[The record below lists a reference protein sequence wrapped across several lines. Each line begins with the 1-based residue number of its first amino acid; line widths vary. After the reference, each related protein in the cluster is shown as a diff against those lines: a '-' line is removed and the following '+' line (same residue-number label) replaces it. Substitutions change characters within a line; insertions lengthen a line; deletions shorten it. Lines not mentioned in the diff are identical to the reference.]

1 MNTSVT
7 KFLSEIKVLDFT
19 NHRSG
24 DICSMFLA
32 DFGANV
38 TKFSDQN
45 NDEFEKNLFWN
56 RNKEIFNYSSLK
68 DIKICLLD
76 KANILI
82 HDYQIGSDN
91 YKSINSLINSTINKN
106 LIVCH
111 ISAFPLDSELK
122 NEPMID
128 ELVVARAGEMR
139 ILPGQGDGNLS
150 PKFLMHPI
158 TTVGCAINSATA
170 ILSTVVSNMIS
181 KKQINKINSTLIGGL
196 LLYASNPY
204 QGDKWRD
211 FAKPYGGVPFYS
223 NYECSDG
230 FIQLA
235 CIHSGFSEKAAIAI
249 DIPEILFDP
258 EFESIFKPND
268 RDRDNYINIATKL
281 YDLIAIKMK
290 SKTCAEWSEIFEEA
304 DVPYNKI
311 YNIEEAIND
320 AQILHN
326 NLIFEQGDTKN
337 IGRFIEFSTTNN
349 ENINIKSYDRDNFS
363 LPLEGFKSL
372 EITNVIAGPV
382 AGRILSNLGVEVIKM
397 EPPFGEISRPLGV
410 GYFQNLNRN
419 KKGISINT
427 KTEEG
432 REIAQ
437 KLIKD
442 VDIFLENMRPGA
454 AERVGLG
461 SDDLN
466 KLNPE
471 IIQTHI
477 AAYGHDGPY
486 VHRPGLDPIAQSITG
501 LQAIQGGGKAPV
513 FLGMLAPTDFT
524 AGGMAALGTVL
535 GIYNKV
541 KCGKGTVVNTNLLS
555 GGILLNGEK
564 ISNYI
569 NHNELPTFINENQN
583 GIHEFNRAYETK
595 DGWIYFYCKKLDA
608 KEIFS
613 AFNNKFNVSIRNI
626 NDFEKLFL
634 TINTKIL
641 IEQLSIIDINICVIN
656 NPREDDYDFLKNPV
670 TWDSISDKNFHPSL
684 ISLEMAHNSY
694 DFGLRDVKVF
704 KFPELGEHNKY
715 YLDQIGYTE
724 EQIEN
729 FYDNEI
735 IFTDESLG

>member
-7 KFLSEIKVLDFT
+7 NFLSEIKVLDFT

-24 DICSMFLA
+24 DICSMFLS
-32 DFGANV
+32 DFGAKV
-38 TKFSDQN
+38 IKFRNQKN
-45 NDEFEKNLFWN
+45 GELEKNLFWN

-68 DIKICLLD
+68 DINISVLEE
-76 KANILI
+76 ANILI
-82 HDYQIGSDN
+82 HDYQVDSSN
-91 YKSINSLINSTINKN
+91 FKHLNSLINSTTNKN

-111 ISAFPLDSELK
+111 ISAFPLNSELK

-128 ELVVARAGEMR
+128 ELVIARAGEMR
-139 ILPGQGDGNLS
+139 ILPGHGDGNLS

-158 TTVGCAINSATA
+158 STVGCAINSATA
-170 ILSTVVSNMIS
+170 ILSTMVSNIIS

-235 CIHSGFSEKAAIAI
+235 CIHTGFSEKAAIAI
-249 DIPEILFDP
+249 DIPEVLFDP
-258 EFESIFKPND
+258 EYESIFTPNL
-268 RDRDNYINIATKL
+268 RDRDDYINIATKL

-290 SKTCAEWSEIFEEA
+290 SKTCAEWSDIFEEA

-311 YNIEEAIND
+311 NNIEEAIND
-320 AQILHN
+320 PQILHN
-326 NLIFEQGDTKN
+326 NLIFEQNDTKN
-337 IGRFIEFSTTNN
+337 IGKFIEISTTSYKN
-349 ENINIKSYDRDNFS
+349 ENIKSYDRDDFN
-363 LPLEGFKSL
+363 LPLDGFRSL

-410 GYFQNLNRN
+410 GYFQKLNRN

-432 REIAQ
+432 RKIAQ
-437 KLIKD
+437 KLIKK

-454 AERVGLG
+454 ADRVGLG
-461 SDDLN
+461 SNDLN
-466 KLNPE
+466 RLNPE

-477 AAYGHDGPY
+477 AAYGYDGPY

-501 LQAIQGGGKAPV
+501 LQTIQGGGKAPV

-524 AGGMAALGTVL
+524 AGGMAALGTVVGL
-535 GIYNKV
+535 YNKL
-541 KCGKGTVVNTNLLS
+541 KYGNGTIVNTNLLS
-555 GGILLNGEK
+555 GGMLLNGEK

-569 NHNELPTFINENQN
+569 NNNELPTFINENQN
-583 GIHEFNRAYETK
+583 GIHEFNRAYQTK
-595 DGWIYFYCKKLDA
+595 DGWIYFYSKNLDS
-608 KEIFS
+608 KQIFS
-613 AFNNKFNVSIRNI
+613 TINKKFNVSIRNT
-626 NDFEKLFL
+626 NDFQKLFL
-634 TINTKIL
+634 ATTSKNL
-641 IEQLSIIDINICVIN
+641 IEQLIASDINICVIN
-656 NPREDDYDFLKNPV
+656 NPREDEYDFLKNPV
-670 TWDSISDKNFHPSL
+670 TWDLISDKNYHPSL
-684 ISLEMAHNSY
+684 ISLEMAHNLY
-694 DFGLRDVKVF
+694 DFGLDDVQVF

-715 YLDQIGYTE
+715 YLAQIGYSE
-724 EQIEN
+724 EQIKN

-735 IFTDESLG
+735 IFTD